1 MKRVNIYGCLCLC
14 LTMLWACSDD
24 AEWTPFSI
32 GGSLDLLPY
41 EEKVVPIEGG
51 VPPYTVKV
59 EVPEAVTVYL
69 ETSEEVPEQ
78 WLMRVRTHSDKERS
92 SQIWVTDAE
101 GNETSIYVDAH
112 VVSQSFFLKE
122 SNLVVPIQ
130 LNEEQLSQVQSL
142 IESESFP
149 LEAAMRMDFE
159 TPLSGY
165 LTMNYFRDMTFQID
179 EAREHISFT
188 LPTGE
193 TSRFSITPIVKV
205 EDNPDQYA
213 YLRWWALPPVMLL
226 EEDFTDKCR
235 EMFPGVLADSD
246 KVALRY
252 YFSVDL

>member
-92 SQIWVTDAE
+92 SQI
-101 GNETSIYVDAH
+101 
-112 VVSQSFFLKE
+112 
-122 SNLVVPIQ
+122 
-130 LNEEQLSQVQSL
+130 
-142 IESESFP
+142 
-149 LEAAMRMDFE
+149 
-159 TPLSGY
+159 
-165 LTMNYFRDMTFQID
+165 
-179 EAREHISFT
+179 
-188 LPTGE
+188 
-193 TSRFSITPIVKV
+193 
-205 EDNPDQYA
+205 
-213 YLRWWALPPVMLL
+213 
-226 EEDFTDKCR
+226 
-235 EMFPGVLADSD
+235 
-246 KVALRY
+246 
-252 YFSVDL
+252 